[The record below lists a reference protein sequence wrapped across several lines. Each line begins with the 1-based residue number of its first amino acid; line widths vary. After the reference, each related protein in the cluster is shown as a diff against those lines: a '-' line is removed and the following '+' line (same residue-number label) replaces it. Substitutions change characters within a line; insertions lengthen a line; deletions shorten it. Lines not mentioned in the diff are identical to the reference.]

1 MSEVG
6 LRECSQPP
14 SRLVHTRETGWD
26 QRNPLERRNEM
37 RRGIGIA
44 VLLLVILGG
53 IAIGV
58 SAYNAGVSH
67 GLAEAATDGQV
78 VRVVGPG
85 YGFFPFGLFL
95 FPLFFFGIFALARFA
110 WGRGWGGHETP
121 TRFEEWH
128 RRQHEQG
135 KGDHSPSGGEPASV

>member
-1 MSEVG
+1 
-6 LRECSQPP
+6 
-14 SRLVHTRETGWD
+14 
-26 QRNPLERRNEM
+26 M

-58 SAYNAGVSH
+58 TAYNAGVSH
-67 GLAEAATDGQV
+67 GLAEATTDGQV

-95 FPLFFFGIFALARFA
+95 FPLFFFGFFALARLS
-110 WGRGWGGHETP
+110 WGQRWGGHGHGFSAGGSWGTEGP
-121 TRFEEWH
+121 KRFEEWH

-135 KGDHSPSGGEPASV
+135 EGDHTPAGGEPASV

>member
-1 MSEVG
+1 MGSKEPVG
-6 LRECSQPP
+6 KE
-14 SRLVHTRETGWD
+14 
-26 QRNPLERRNEM
+26 NEM

-58 SAYNAGVSH
+58 SAYNAGVTH

-110 WGRGWGGHETP
+110 WGRGWSGHGHGPYARGSWGHETP

-135 KGDHSPSGGEPASV
+135 TGDHTPAGGEPASGEPASV